1 MYRTIVVGSSGE
13 IGLAVMRAAI
23 ARGDQAFGLDLS
35 PTDIP
40 GSAGTGQIDLRN
52 DSSVQAGFAAA
63 VKQLGGVD
71 VVVNAA
77 GLMARGSLL
86 ETSVAEFLRTIDT
99 NLGGAFRLTQAAA
112 RIMQPQGGGAI
123 IHISSIHALRGA
135 PNRVAYAASK
145 GGLSAFIHAV
155 ASELGPAGITINAV
169 APGPTGRGMGSAPQ
183 DRARALERT
192 PLQRAADAEEVA
204 SAVLFLTS
212 QAGRFI
218 TGHVLPIDGGAS
230 STFFSASQHAGLDKM
245 RPDSEGPGQAHNI
258 SVMEETN
265 Q

>member
-123 IHISSIHALRGA
+123 IHISLRCAA
-135 PNRVAYAASK
+135 PPTGWPMPRPREGFRPLSTRLRAS
-145 GGLSAFIHAV
+145 
-155 ASELGPAGITINAV
+155 LGQPGSPSTRLPRAPPAGAWDRPRRTVPARSS
-169 APGPTGRGMGSAPQ
+169 GRRCSVPQ
-183 DRARALERT
+183 MRRRWPARFC
-192 PLQRAADAEEVA
+192 
-204 SAVLFLTS
+204 S
-212 QAGRFI
+212 
-218 TGHVLPIDGGAS
+218 
-230 STFFSASQHAGLDKM
+230 
-245 RPDSEGPGQAHNI
+245 
-258 SVMEETN
+258 
-265 Q
+265 